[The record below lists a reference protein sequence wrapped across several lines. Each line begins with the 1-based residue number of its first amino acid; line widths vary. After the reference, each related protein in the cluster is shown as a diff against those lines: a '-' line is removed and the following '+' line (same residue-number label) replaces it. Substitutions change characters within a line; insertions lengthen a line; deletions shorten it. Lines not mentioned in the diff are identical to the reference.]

1 MEIFT
6 NIFDAERWA
15 AVPFHF
21 WSFVLFVFGSM
32 CGSFFNVCI
41 YRMPL
46 GQSVVS
52 PPSHCPHCKYSIPF
66 YLNIPLVTW
75 LWLKGKCAN
84 CKAPISPRYFLVE
97 LLTGILFLVCWLL
110 YGKTSPGVALAMCV
124 LVSGLLVATFIDLE
138 HFIIPDEITIG
149 GMIVGMVFSF
159 LVPAMHG
166 ATNAVDAMKSG
177 FWGLAIGGGV
187 VYAILRGGKLLFGKQ
202 TVALEPDSKIVFGET
217 GVKLPDQEIAYE
229 DLFYRN
235 SDVIRFRAKT
245 LTLPEKTYTDVD
257 VEMSPVLLKIGDE
270 EFKPEAIGGMEAV
283 TDQIVLPREAM
294 GFGDVKFVAAIG
306 AFTGWQ
312 GAMFSLFASSVL
324 GAFVGVTLIAL
335 KRHEWSSKIPYGPY
349 IAVAALVWVFG
360 GKELAEPLFQSM
372 QAVFAPVA
380 PVGLEP
386 LP

>member
-6 NIFDAERWA
+6 NMFDAERWA

-21 WSFVLFVFGSM
+21 WSVVFFAFGSI

-46 GQSVVS
+46 NQSVVS

-66 YLNIPLVTW
+66 YLNIPLFTW
-75 LWLKGKCAN
+75 LWLRGKCAN

-110 YGKTSPGVALAMCV
+110 YGHSSVGVALAMCT

-138 HFIIPDEITIG
+138 HFIIPDEITFG
-149 GMIVGMVFSF
+149 GMGVGMVFSF
-159 LVPAMHG
+159 LLPAMHG
-166 ATNAVDAMKSG
+166 AKDSVDSMKAG

-187 VYAILRGGKLLFGKQ
+187 VYAVLRGGKLLFGKQ
-202 TVALEPDSKIVFGET
+202 KIALEPDSKIVFGET
-217 GVKLPDQEIAYE
+217 GLSLPDQEILFE

-235 SDVIRFRAKT
+235 SDVIRFHAKT
-245 LTLPEKTYTDVD
+245 LTLLAKTYTDVE
-257 VEMSPVLLKIGDE
+257 VSLSPILLKVGDE
-270 EFKPEAIGGMEAV
+270 EFKPEEVGAMEAV
-283 TDQIVLPREAM
+283 TDAIILPREAM

-324 GAFVGVTLIAL
+324 GAFVGVSLIVC

-349 IAVAALVWVFG
+349 IAAAALVWVFG
-360 GKELAEPLFQSM
+360 GRELAAPMFQSM
-372 QAVFAPVA
+372 QEVFSTAGPM
-380 PVGLEP
+380 GLR
-386 LP
+386 

>member
-6 NIFDAERWA
+6 NMFDAERWA

-21 WSFVLFVFGSM
+21 WSVVLFAFGSM

-46 GQSVVS
+46 NQSVVS

-66 YLNIPLVTW
+66 YLNIPLFTW

-84 CKAPISPRYFLVE
+84 CKAPISSRYFLVE

-110 YGKTSPGVALAMCV
+110 YGHSSVGVALAMCV
-124 LVSGLLVATFIDLE
+124 FVSGLLVATFIDLE
-138 HFIIPDEITIG
+138 HFIIPDEITFG
-149 GMIVGMVFSF
+149 GMGVGMVFSF
-159 LVPAMHG
+159 FLPALHL
-166 ATNAVDAMKSG
+166 AKDSVDSMKAG

-187 VYAILRGGKLLFGKQ
+187 VYAILRGGKLLFGRQKL
-202 TVALEPDSKIVFGET
+202 TLAPDSKVVFGET
-217 GVKLPDQEIAYE
+217 GLTLPDQEILYE

-235 SDVIRFRAKT
+235 SDTIRFRAKS
-245 LTLPEKTYTDVD
+245 LTMLGKTYTDVD
-257 VEMSPVLLKIGDE
+257 VAMSPILLKVGE
-270 EFKPEAIGGMEAV
+270 ESFKPEEVGGMEAV
-283 TDQIVLPREAM
+283 TDEIVVPREAM

-324 GAFVGVTLIAL
+324 GAFVGVVLIAC
-335 KRHEWSSKIPYGPY
+335 KKHAWSAKIPYGPY
-349 IAVAALVWVFG
+349 IAAAALIWVFG
-360 GKELAEPLFQSM
+360 GRELSAPMFQSM
-372 QAVFAPVA
+372 QDVFSSQAQ
-380 PVGLEP
+380 LP
-386 LP
+386 LQ